1 MDGVWQWTLQRG
13 SVPWLVIEG
22 HKDHT
27 YIYRNIYIYTYIHID
42 IWTYRH
48 IDI

>member
-13 SVPWLVIEG
+13 SVAWLVIEG
-22 HKDHT
+22 YKDHT
-27 YIYRNIYIYTYIHID
+27 YIYRNIYIYIY
-42 IWTYRH
+42 TYRH